1 MSELEKL
8 KARIEKLELTL
19 RELSNRIEK
28 TVRKSPTQQVNQAG
42 SGGMVNMTGG
52 CTMDGN
58 AHISFGDGS
67 TMNTYMLDRL
77 LDECWPDTAS

>member
-1 MSELEKL
+1 
-8 KARIEKLELTL
+8 
-19 RELSNRIEK
+19 
-28 TVRKSPTQQVNQAG
+28 
-42 SGGMVNMTGG
+42 MVNMTGG